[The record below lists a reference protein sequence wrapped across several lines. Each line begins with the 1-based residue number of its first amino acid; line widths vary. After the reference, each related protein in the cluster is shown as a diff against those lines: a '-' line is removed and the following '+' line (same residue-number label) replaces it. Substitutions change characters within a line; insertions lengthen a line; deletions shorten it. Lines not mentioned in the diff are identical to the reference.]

1 MISTMRLASVVADLL
16 EDADHFPQESN
27 QASDI
32 EYRVSD
38 LQERFDINEK
48 RLFCN
53 TDDALIYF
61 RYLRFSGKGRSPT
74 LLSDRLPCL

>member
-1 MISTMRLASVVADLL
+1 MVADLL
-16 EDADHFPQESN
+16 EDAEHFPQESN

-32 EYRVSD
+32 KYRVSD
-38 LQERFDINEK
+38 LDQRFDSHGK

-61 RYLRFSGKGRSPT
+61 RYLGFNGKGWSPT
-74 LLSDRLPCL
+74 LLSD